1 LLVCISSQTA
11 GPLSEIFSVVILG
24 NVAVREP
31 PKDRQKSSFLKFQEI
46 EHREPDKNFKYL
58 SVAEK
63 AQIVSW
69 NEEKSR
75 YGVIAARLSHDKA
88 TVSKVVI
95 RDKQQEDTP
104 LSKE

>member
-1 LLVCISSQTA
+1 MK
-11 GPLSEIFSVVILG
+11 LSEIRIKIVKNRHLF
-24 NVAVREP
+24 
-31 PKDRQKSSFLKFQEI
+31 KFHKI
-46 EHREPDKNFKYL
+46 EHSEPDKNFKNL

-63 AQIVSW
+63 PQIVSW

-75 YGVIAARLSHDKA
+75 YRVIGARLGHDKA

-104 LSKE
+104 VSKE